1 MDRLTI
7 CGFAAMAAGLFSFPA
22 LAQDM
27 QVGKGM
33 FLERCAVCHGE
44 TGAGDDV
51 VGGLFTQKPKDLQLL
66 TKENN
71 GEFLY
76 ARVYRSIDGR
86 LDIAAHENS
95 EMPIWG
101 DYLMAEA
108 LEDRG
113 INPKDAVSI
122 VDARIIS
129 RVFYIAIL

>member
-1 MDRLTI
+1 MERLKI

-33 FLERCAVCHGE
+33 FVERCAVCHGE

-66 TKENN
+66 AKENN
-71 GEFLY
+71 GEFPN

-86 LDIAAHENS
+86 LDTQRMEIPKCRSGATVSWQRPWKTGAS
-95 EMPIWG
+95 IQRMPFRSWMHG
-101 DYLMAEA
+101 LFHAC
-108 LEDRG
+108 
-113 INPKDAVSI
+113 ST
-122 VDARIIS
+122 
-129 RVFYIAIL
+129 